1 MAEKPLSDYAELVK
15 DLPSEELLHQGRAIL
30 VRGWQEQPNDS
41 LTRDSLSVIRDLM
54 KRVVQLE
61 KPNYDSKELEHVVE
75 PEGKTL
81 F

>member
-1 MAEKPLSDYAELVK
+1 MNYYDLVK
-15 DLPSEELLHQGRAIL
+15 GLPSEELLLAGRAIL

-41 LTRDSLSVIRDLM
+41 LTRDSLEVVRELM

-61 KPNYDSKELEHVVE
+61 KPQYDAEELQCVVE
-75 PEGKTL
+75 PEGKSL